1 MKVKEWNKYTVETFK
16 RCRSDYVPSDETD
29 FRAKKIAGDEG
40 TLCNGKRVSP
50 PADPGTLSA
59 YASDN
64 GATKYAKQNLMGL
77 KGEKDGPT
85 ILVGDLD
92 VPLSVTDRQI
102 SPTTN
107 RI

>member
-1 MKVKEWNKYTVETFK
+1 MLGV
-16 RCRSDYVPSDETD
+16 D
-29 FRAKKIAGDEG
+29 
-40 TLCNGKRVSP
+40 VS
-50 PADPGTLSA
+50 
-59 YASDN
+59 N
-64 GATKYAKQNLMGL
+64 NRATKSAKQKLMGL